1 MEKNLDV
8 FRSHIQE
15 IDREIVRLL
24 RERVRLAIEIGRIK
38 NSRSLPVAD
47 LAREREVLSNVLSV
61 PHAPLDTQA
70 LETLFLWILAICR
83 KAQIDTHSPSS
94 KE

>member
-1 MEKNLDV
+1 LDENLEG
-8 FRSHIQE
+8 FRNQIQE
-15 IDREIVRLL
+15 LDREIVRLL
-24 RERVRLAIEIGRIK
+24 QERVRLAIEIGRIK

-47 LAREREVLSNVLSV
+47 LAREREVISNVLSV
-61 PHAPLDTQA
+61 PHAPLDSQA
-70 LETLFLWILAICR
+70 LETLFLWILTICR

>member
-1 MEKNLDV
+1 MEENLDV
-8 FRSHIQE
+8 FRGQIQE

-24 RERVRLAIEIGRIK
+24 QERVRLAIEIGHIK

-61 PHAPLDTQA
+61 PHAPMDTQA
-70 LETLFLWILAICR
+70 LETLFLWILTICR